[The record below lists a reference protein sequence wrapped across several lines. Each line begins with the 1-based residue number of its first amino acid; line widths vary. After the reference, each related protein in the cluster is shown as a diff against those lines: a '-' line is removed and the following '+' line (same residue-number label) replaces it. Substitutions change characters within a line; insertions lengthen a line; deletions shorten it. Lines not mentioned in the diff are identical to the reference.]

1 MKCTDLKQAIDITR
15 KLAVSSLVYDRT
27 GISTSLQVPAALGMK
42 KAILRGAPPTL
53 KLPNMQTV
61 AEARMA

>member
-1 MKCTDLKQAIDITR
+1 M
-15 KLAVSSLVYDRT
+15 SS
-27 GISTSLQVPAALGMK
+27 QVPAALGMK

-61 AEARMA
+61 AEARMAEDTLNIFKLSLELND